1 MKNSQLFEK
10 KYYDIISK
18 EEKVILERFKEGVN
32 NDLKYN
38 YVSNGILKSY
48 SEEINFYHQDPLI
61 RESYRYIEATLDK
74 YQGDS
79 VFKINRILDFDFSSF
94 TSKNEQEI
102 DLTGLIENIAK
113 LYALRRMRI
122 NFDNNYTTYSFMYK
136 LNDFKEFTYKNIE
149 MEHPELTEKLR
160 LRIYPGSQ
168 TETIKPKKDYSK
180 EIKMTDRYL
189 ETFSDTEK
197 KVLLKAFY
205 KLIESNF
212 QSKVYKTLKDL
223 IPITEFSKLVLIVS
237 SLEEPE
243 VFYKK
248 SNQSSTTKKIS
259 EDFTRTEIEI
269 LNGLKER
276 LADQKMTKTKDYIA
290 GLIAK
295 R

>member
-18 EEKVILERFKEGVN
+18 EEKVVLERFKEGVN

-48 SEEINFYHQDPLI
+48 SEEINFYRQDPLI
-61 RESYRYIEATLDK
+61 RESHRYIEATLDK

-113 LYALRRMRI
+113 LYALKIMQI
-122 NFDNNYTTYSFMYK
+122 NFNNNYTTYSFMYK

-149 MEHPELTEKLR
+149 KEHPELTEKLR

-180 EIKMTDRYL
+180 EIKMTNRYL